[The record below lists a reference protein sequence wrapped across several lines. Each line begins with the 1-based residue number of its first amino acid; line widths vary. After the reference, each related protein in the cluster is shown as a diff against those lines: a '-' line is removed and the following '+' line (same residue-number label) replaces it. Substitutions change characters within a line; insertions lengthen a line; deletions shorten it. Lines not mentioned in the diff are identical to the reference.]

1 MSREDLE
8 NREELEIEEQ
18 GTGSIPEDVDTVLD
32 EDENVIAGEVP
43 EEVEEESFYANL
55 AERLDDQT
63 LARLG
68 SDLVSDY
75 EQDKRSR
82 QEWVD
87 TYIKG
92 LDLLGF
98 KYESPTRP
106 FLGAAGVTHP
116 LLAESA
122 TQFQAQAIKELVPSD
137 GPVRTEV
144 IGAQTDE
151 KIDQASRVKD
161 YMNYMLMNKMEE
173 YTPDMDQMLFIL
185 PLTGSTF
192 KKVYFDPVLNR
203 ASSKFIKAEDLVV
216 PYNASDLSDA
226 SRITQIIQTS
236 ENDLRKLQV
245 SGFYR
250 DIELPKPVYKQN
262 KVQEKVYELEGVSA
276 NDGRDRGGLY
286 NLIEVHTNL
295 DIPGYE
301 DQDGIKVP
309 YIVTIDE
316 DSRKVLSIYRNY
328 KENDPMKQRKNF
340 FVHYKFLPGLGFYGF
355 GLIHMIGGLSR
366 TATSAL
372 RQLLDAGTLSNLPAG
387 FKSRGLRIRDDAE
400 PLQPGEFRDVDAPG
414 GNIKDQFQF
423 LPFKGPDQT
432 LFQLLNFCVESGRRF
447 ASIADMKVSDMNAQS
462 PVGTTMAILERG
474 SKVMSAIHKRCY
486 YAMRQEFKMLSQVF
500 ADYLPPEY
508 PYDVVGGNRF
518 IKQADFDDR
527 VDVIP
532 VADPDIYSM
541 TQRIQVAQAELQ
553 LAQSNPQMHDIHEAY
568 KRMYQALGVKNISG
582 ILKPPPEPPK
592 PLDPA
597 IENTGALQMVLPK
610 AFPQQDHE
618 AHIQAHMAFMTSR
631 MVQVNPQIYG
641 LLQGHLMEHVSLQVK
656 QEILQMFNQDP
667 RMAELQS
674 TDEESFTIEFD
685 NAVAQR
691 IAQRVQELVAMEQQF
706 NAQQNQDPLLALKQR
721 ELDLRAM
728 DINRKAQEEAQ
739 KMEFEANKF
748 SAQQTLAEDKLN
760 LNEELGKKRV
770 ELQEE
775 KLEQEKDRAT
785 EQKR

>member
-8 NREELEIEEQ
+8 NREELEIEDQ
-18 GTGSIPEDVDTVLD
+18 NTGSIPEDVDTVID

-68 SDLVSDY
+68 SDLVADY

-161 YMNYMLMNKMEE
+161 YMNYMIMNKMEE

-192 KKVYFDPVLNR
+192 KKVYFDPVMNR
-203 ASSKFIKAEDLVV
+203 ACSKFIKAEDLVV

-295 DIPGYE
+295 DLPGYE

-309 YIVTIDE
+309 YVVTIDE

-328 KENDPMKQRKNF
+328 KENDPMKKQKHF

-400 PLQPGEFRDVDAPG
+400 PLQPGGFRDVDAPG

-447 ASIADMKVSDMNAQS
+447 ASIADMKVSDMNTQA

-486 YAMRQEFKMLSQVF
+486 YAMRQEFKMLAQVF

-568 KRMYQALGVKNISG
+568 KRMYQALGVKNING

-597 IENTGALQMVLPK
+597 IENTGALQMVIPK

-656 QEILQMFNQDP
+656 QEILQAFNQDP

-674 TDEESFTIEFD
+674 SDEEAFTIEFD

-728 DINRKAQEEAQ
+728 DINRKAQEEAD

-775 KLEQEKDRAT
+775 KLEQEKNRAPKQ
-785 EQKR
+785 ER

>member
-151 KIDQASRVKD
+151 KIDQAARVKD

-262 KVQEKVYELEGVSA
+262 KVQEKVYELEGVST

>member
-1 MSREDLE
+1 MSSEDLE
-8 NREELEIEEQ
+8 NRELEIEDQ
-18 GTGSIPEDVDTVLD
+18 NTGSIPEDVDTVLD
-32 EDENVIAGEVP
+32 EEDNVIAGEVP
-43 EEVEEESFYANL
+43 EEVQEESFYANL
-55 AERLDDQT
+55 AERLSDQE
-63 LARLG
+63 LAKLG
-68 SDLVSDY
+68 SELVADY
-75 EQDKRSR
+75 DQDKRSR

-161 YMNYMLMNKMEE
+161 YMNYMLMNKMDE

-192 KKVYFDPVLNR
+192 KKVYFDPVMNR
-203 ASSKFIKAEDLVV
+203 ACSRFIKAEDLVV

-226 SRITQIIQTS
+226 SRISQIIQTS

-295 DIPGYE
+295 DLPGYE
-301 DQDGIKVP
+301 DPDGIKVP
-309 YIVTIDE
+309 YIVTVDE

-328 KENDPMKQRKNF
+328 KEDDPTKQRKNF

-447 ASIADMKVSDMNAQS
+447 ASIADMKVSDMNAQA

-486 YAMRQEFKMLSQVF
+486 YAMRQEFKMLAQVF

-553 LAQSNPQMHDIHEAY
+553 LAQSNPAMHDIHEAY
-568 KRMYQALGVKNISG
+568 KRMYQALGVKNING

-597 IENTGALQMVLPK
+597 IENTGALQMIIPK

-656 QEILQMFNQDP
+656 QEILQAFNQDP

-674 TDEESFTIEFD
+674 TDEEAFTIEFD

-706 NAQQNQDPLLALKQR
+706 TAQQNQDPLLALKQR

-739 KMEFEANKF
+739 KMEFETNKF

-760 LNEELGKKRV
+760 LNEELGRKRV

-775 KLEQEKDRAT
+775 KIEQEKDRAT

>member
-68 SDLVSDY
+68 SDLVADY

-250 DIELPKPVYKQN
+250 DVELPKPVYKQN

-328 KENDPMKQRKNF
+328 RENDPMKQRKNF

-486 YAMRQEFKMLSQVF
+486 YAMRQEFKMLAQVF

-568 KRMYQALGVKNISG
+568 KRMYQALGVKNING

-597 IENTGALQMVLPK
+597 IENTGALQMVIPK

-641 LLQGHLMEHVSLQVK
+641 LLQGHLMEHISLQVK
-656 QEILQMFNQDP
+656 QEILQAFNQDP

-674 TDEESFTIEFD
+674 TDEEAFTIEFD

-691 IAQRVQELVAMEQQF
+691 IAQRVQELVTMEQQF
-706 NAQQNQDPLLALKQR
+706 TAQQNQDPLLALKQK

-775 KLEQEKDRAT
+775 KLEQEKNRAPKQ
-785 EQKR
+785 ER

>member
-8 NREELEIEEQ
+8 NRELEIEDQ
-18 GTGSIPEDVDTVLD
+18 NTGSIPEDVDTVLD
-32 EDENVIAGEVP
+32 EEDNVIAGEVP
-43 EEVEEESFYANL
+43 EEVQEESFYANL
-55 AERLDDQT
+55 AERLSDQE
-63 LARLG
+63 LAKLG
-68 SDLVSDY
+68 SELVADY
-75 EQDKRSR
+75 DQDKRSR

-87 TYIKG
+87 TYIQG

-122 TQFQAQAIKELVPSD
+122 TQFQAQAVKELVPSD

-144 IGAQTDE
+144 VGAQTDE

-161 YMNYMLMNKMEE
+161 YMNYMLMNKMDE

-192 KKVYFDPVLNR
+192 KKVYFDPVMNR
-203 ASSKFIKAEDLVV
+203 ACSRFIKAEDLVV

-226 SRITQIIQTS
+226 SRISQIIQTS

-295 DIPGYE
+295 DLPGYE
-301 DQDGIKVP
+301 DPDGIKVP
-309 YIVTIDE
+309 YIVTVDE
-316 DSRKVLSIYRNY
+316 DSRKILSIYRNY
-328 KENDPMKQRKNF
+328 REDDPTKQRKNF

-447 ASIADMKVSDMNAQS
+447 ASIADMKVSDMNTQA

-486 YAMRQEFKMLSQVF
+486 YAMRQEFKMLARIF
-500 ADYLPPEY
+500 AEYLPPEY

-518 IKQADFDDR
+518 IKQSDFDDR

-541 TQRIQVAQAELQ
+541 TQRIQIAQAELQ
-553 LAQSNPQMHDIHEAY
+553 LAQSNPAMHDIHEAY
-568 KRMYQALGVKNISG
+568 KRMYQALGVKNING

-597 IENTGALQMVLPK
+597 IENTGALQMIIPK

-656 QEILQMFNQDP
+656 QEILQAFNQDP

-674 TDEESFTIEFD
+674 TNEEAFTIEFD

-706 NAQQNQDPLLALKQR
+706 TAQQNQDPLLALKQR

-739 KMEFEANKF
+739 KMEFETNKF
-748 SAQQTLAEDKLN
+748 SAQQNLAEDKLN
-760 LNEELGKKRV
+760 LSEELGRKRV
-770 ELQEE
+770 ELQED
-775 KLEQEKDRAT
+775 KIEQGKDRAN

>member
-68 SDLVSDY
+68 SDLVADY

-250 DIELPKPVYKQN
+250 DVELPKPVYKQN

-328 KENDPMKQRKNF
+328 RENDPMKQRKNF

-486 YAMRQEFKMLSQVF
+486 YAMRQEFKMLAQVF

-568 KRMYQALGVKNISG
+568 KRMYQALGVKNING

-597 IENTGALQMVLPK
+597 IENTGALQMVIPK

-641 LLQGHLMEHVSLQVK
+641 LLQGHLMEHISLQVK
-656 QEILQMFNQDP
+656 QEILQAFNQDP

-674 TDEESFTIEFD
+674 TDEEAFTIEFD

-691 IAQRVQELVAMEQQF
+691 IAQRVQELVTMEQQF
-706 NAQQNQDPLLALKQR
+706 TAQQNQDPLLALKQK

-775 KLEQEKDRAT
+775 KLEQDKNRENR
-785 EQKR
+785 

>member
-8 NREELEIEEQ
+8 NRELEIEDQ
-18 GTGSIPEDVDTVLD
+18 NTGSIPEDVDTVLD
-32 EDENVIAGEVP
+32 EEDNVIAGEVP
-43 EEVEEESFYANL
+43 EEVQEESFYANL
-55 AERLDDQT
+55 AERLSDQE
-63 LARLG
+63 LAKLG
-68 SDLVSDY
+68 SELVADY
-75 EQDKRSR
+75 DQDKRSR

-144 IGAQTDE
+144 VGAQTDE

-161 YMNYMLMNKMEE
+161 YMNYMLMNKMDE

-192 KKVYFDPVLNR
+192 KKVYFDPVMNR
-203 ASSKFIKAEDLVV
+203 ACSRFIKAEDLVV

-226 SRITQIIQTS
+226 SRISQIIQTS

-295 DIPGYE
+295 DLPGYE
-301 DQDGIKVP
+301 DPDGIKVP
-309 YIVTIDE
+309 YIVTVDE

-328 KENDPMKQRKNF
+328 REDDPTKQRKNF

-447 ASIADMKVSDMNAQS
+447 ASIADMKVSDMNAQA

-486 YAMRQEFKMLSQVF
+486 YAMRQEFKMLARVF
-500 ADYLPPEY
+500 AEYLPPEY

-553 LAQSNPQMHDIHEAY
+553 LAQSNPAMHDIHEAY

-597 IENTGALQMVLPK
+597 IENTGALQMIIPK

-656 QEILQMFNQDP
+656 QEILQAFNQDP

-674 TDEESFTIEFD
+674 TDEEAFTIEFD

-706 NAQQNQDPLLALKQR
+706 TAQQNQDPLLALKQK

-739 KMEFEANKF
+739 KMEFETNKF

-760 LNEELGKKRV
+760 LNEELGRKRI
-770 ELQEE
+770 ELQED
-775 KLEQEKDRAT
+775 KIEQEKDRAT